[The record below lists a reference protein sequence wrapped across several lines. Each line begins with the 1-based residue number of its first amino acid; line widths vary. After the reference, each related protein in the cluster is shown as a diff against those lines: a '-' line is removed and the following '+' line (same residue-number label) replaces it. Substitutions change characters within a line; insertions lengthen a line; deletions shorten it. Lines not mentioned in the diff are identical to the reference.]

1 MMSFFKYF
9 FRRFASRSNK
19 SKIKWLRKQG
29 MVIGEKTQLYNGI
42 SNYGSEPFLIKIGNN
57 CTVTSNVQF
66 LTHDGGMRVIKNLGL
81 HANPDKFGQ
90 IIIGDNVFIGYG
102 SIIMPNV
109 KIGDNV
115 IIGAGSVV
123 TKNVE
128 SNSVYCGVPAKKL
141 YSIEEYFKK
150 NYDKIDCT
158 RGLSFKDKKKYLYNK
173 YKLGE

>member
-1 MMSFFKYF
+1 MFFK
-9 FRRFASRSNK
+9 RFANRSNK

-29 MVIGEKTQLYNGI
+29 MIIGEKTQLFNRI
-42 SNYGSEPFLIKIGNN
+42 SNYGSEPFLIKIGNS
-57 CTVTSNVQF
+57 CTVTSDVQF

-81 HANPDKFGQ
+81 HANFDKFGQ
-90 IIIGDNVFIGYG
+90 IIIGGSVFIGYG

-128 SNSVYCGVPAKKL
+128 SNSVYCGVPTKKL
-141 YSIEEYFKK
+141 YSIEDYFKK
-150 NYDKIDCT
+150 IMIK
-158 RGLSFKDKKKYLYNK
+158 
-173 YKLGE
+173 